1 MNPHR
6 RGCGLDPGDTP
17 EYPVI
22 IKIGDEVMNKNNKT
36 ARLELR
42 VRPGDKEKI
51 ARAAKRSGMSI
62 AEYVVHCCLKQ
73 VPKAKPPEE
82 LWELF
87 NELHEIIRELSA
99 EKQQKLLQL
108 ILRLQEVI

>member
-1 MNPHR
+1 
-6 RGCGLDPGDTP
+6 
-17 EYPVI
+17 
-22 IKIGDEVMNKNNKT
+22 MNKNNKT

-62 AEYVVHCCLKQ
+62 AEYVVHCRLKQ

-99 EKQQKLLQL
+99 EKQQKLSQL